1 MAKMRGA
8 ESKFEAYNR
17 TPIQFGGAEMAK
29 AKQLSVSVDNKPG
42 AVAEIV
48 RTLGN
53 AKVNILALAA
63 WAEGPAGTVQVIT
76 EDARRAK
83 KALDDARIAYQETAV
98 EQVELANKPG
108 ALAKTLDQLAAKGVN
123 LNMIYATAT
132 KGGKKAVVVYA
143 AAAEAAK
150 AATA

>member
-1 MAKMRGA
+1 MA
-8 ESKFEAYNR
+8 R
-17 TPIQFGGAEMAK
+17 T
-29 AKQLSVSVDNKPG
+29 KQLSVTVDNKPG

-63 WAEGPAGTVQVIT
+63 WADGQSGTVQVIV

-83 KALDDARIAYQETAV
+83 KALDDARIAYREGAID
-98 EQVELANKPG
+98 QVELANKPG
-108 ALAKTLDQLAAKGVN
+108 ALAKTLDQLASKGVN
-123 LNMIYATAT
+123 LNSIYATAT
-132 KGGKKAVVVYA
+132 KGGKKAVVVYSVA
-143 AAAEAAK
+143 TEAAK